1 MKNWVILLFLISA
14 FTASGQANKSA
25 LLGRWICTNKDSVYY
40 TSKYI
45 VFYSDSTF
53 KNESNQCEFVTW
65 VISAKKL
72 SITKW
77 NECLPD
83 GRVRFSSYFSKPEL
97 QLNLKKVRRKK
108 IIELV
113 RGKEVVEQF
122 KIIEFSEQRVDKDSQ
137 VIKILK
143 LKRI

>member
-1 MKNWVILLFLISA
+1 
-14 FTASGQANKSA
+14 
-25 LLGRWICTNKDSVYY
+25 
-40 TSKYI
+40 SKYI
-45 VFYSDSTF
+45 VFYSDTTF
-53 KNESNQCEFVTW
+53 IRKSNQCEFVTW
-65 VISAKKL
+65 EINAEKL
-72 SITKW
+72 YIMTW
-77 NECLPD
+77 TECLPD
-83 GRVRFSSYFSKPEL
+83 GKVHMSFYFSKPRL

-113 RGKEVVEQF
+113 RGKEVIEQF